1 MELQIIFL
9 AAFTAVKG
17 PLLQQPTLLLS
28 TDGRGPLWGPEYC
41 CKHQPE

>member
-28 TDGRGPLWGPEYC
+28 TDGRGPLWGPECC